1 MENNLQKQDPD
12 ALKYWITLDERR
24 VASKPNEQFN
34 ATITRNLTKRRL
46 LTIAEFAKLITQPF
60 GYTWSAGR
68 FDGKRSNSTWLDQQV
83 FALDFDKGTITVEK
97 VITDISQFGFKPQL
111 WYSTFSDSPELRK
124 FRVVFFLD
132 SEIKDIN
139 LHKMIY
145 ESLMSMFPDA
155 DKSCKDAS
163 RYFYGGKDFEIVH
176 NEPINTSLF
185 LDALSIQLT
194 TSDSGKFRKL
204 PLSSEYYTNRTS
216 VQKRTFYYS
225 NNTKVQFET
234 DLPPTQPPT
243 SVTGGNPVVID
254 IEKARKKIRILDE
267 FINGTWLHHPQLFG
281 LATNLLKIRGG
292 YQLMK
297 NTMEKNN
304 QAGKT
309 KYNTNNFN
317 ILPYVKKVNYSIQP
331 IYKFSPYLEDTD
343 IFDVISTT
351 RDIRGQVEY
360 EPFQRISLNQAEEML
375 AESFQKV
382 IRDGE
387 KGKIYLFKMPTA
399 LGKTEAFIGTK
410 ATIAM
415 PTNALKNE
423 IANRISNKNDDGM
436 IQMRFITTPDPVKF
450 ESEEINTKISNYY
463 SAGLPDKSMQVIHHI
478 SKYAK
483 TEYYSQQDTLLARN
497 YLDQSTKSLQSS
509 DTILTTHKRALFT
522 EFSNNTLIFD
532 EDPLPSLLEIK
543 QLKISDLFI
552 LNQAVNDLDICNLI
566 DYLKRSVPHK
576 IEQTPLLDI
585 NLTQLIDK
593 VSKIESPS
601 NIFEFFDSSF
611 FMRDGASD
619 EDKNPQKLDIIHYIK
634 RKELPKDKVVIIMS
648 ATIPIP
654 IYKILFG
661 ERVVVYN
668 IKDVQQ
674 QGKVIQY
681 TQKSCS
687 RMGLKRYG
695 KQISEEVGD
704 QPVITFKSMAGIFKK
719 PVAGIWFGNCS
730 GYDNLKGM
738 DIAVVGTPHRNPLE
752 YLLLAK
758 ALHIDLKTSDTSMSY
773 KKIEYNGFKFM
784 MNCYDNERLR
794 AIQLSLIESD
804 LVQAVGRA
812 RTLRTDATVKVY
824 SNFPLRMSDNFI
836 F

>member
-1 MENNLQKQDPD
+1 MESDIEKQDPD
-12 ALKYWITLDERR
+12 ASKYWITLDERR
-24 VASKPNEQFN
+24 VASKPNDQFK

-46 LTIAEFAKLITQPF
+46 LTIAEFARLITQPF
-60 GYTWSAGR
+60 GYTWSPGR

-83 FALDFDKGTITVEK
+83 FALDFDKGTITVEE
-97 VITDISQFGFKPQL
+97 VITAISQFGFKPQL
-111 WYSTFSDSPELRK
+111 WYSTFSDTPELRK

-132 SEIKDIN
+132 STIKDIN

-145 ESLMSMFPDA
+145 ESLMSLFPDA

-176 NEPINTSLF
+176 QEPIRTSLF

-204 PLSSEYYTNRTS
+204 PLSSEYYTNRTFVS
-216 VQKRTFYYS
+216 KRTFYYS
-225 NNTKVQFET
+225 SNTNVQIET
-234 DLPPTQPPT
+234 DLTSAHHPT
-243 SVTGGNPVVID
+243 SREGSNLVVID

-267 FINGTWLHHPQLFG
+267 FINGTWLHHPKLFG

-304 QAGKT
+304 KAGKT

-317 ILPYVKKVNYSIQP
+317 ILPYIKKVNYTIQP
-331 IYKFSPYLEDTD
+331 IFKFSPYLEDAD
-343 IFDVISTT
+343 IYDVISTT
-351 RDIRGQVEY
+351 KDIRGQIEY
-360 EPFQRISLNQAEEML
+360 ESIERISLNKAEEML

-382 IRDGE
+382 LREGE

-399 LGKTEAFIGTK
+399 LGKTETLIGTK
-410 ATIAM
+410 ATIAL

-423 IANRISNKNDDGM
+423 IAERINNKNNDGLAP
-436 IQMRFITTPDPVKF
+436 MRFVTTPDPVEF
-450 ESEEINTKISNYY
+450 ESEEINAKMRNYY
-463 SAGLPDKSMQVIHHI
+463 SAGLPNKSMELIQHI

-483 TEYYSQQDTLLARN
+483 TESYSYIDTIKARN
-497 YLDQSTKSLQSS
+497 YLDQFAKSLQSS

-522 EFSNNTLIFD
+522 EFSNTILIFD
-532 EDPLPSLLEIK
+532 EDPLSSLLEIK
-543 QLKISDLFI
+543 QLKISDLFL
-552 LNQAVNDLDICNLI
+552 LNEAVNDLDVENLI
-566 DYLKRSVPHK
+566 TYLKKATPHK
-576 IEQTPLLDI
+576 IEQTPLFEI
-585 NLTQLIDK
+585 NLNQLIDRI
-593 VSKIESPS
+593 SKIKSPS

-611 FMRDGASD
+611 FMRDGAND

-654 IYKILFG
+654 IYEILFG
-661 ERVVVYN
+661 DRIVVYD

-681 TQKSCS
+681 TKKSCS
-687 RMGLKRYG
+687 RKGLTRYG
-695 KQISEEVGD
+695 KEISKEVGD
-704 QPVITFKSMAGIFKK
+704 QPVITFKSMADIFKK
-719 PVAGIWFGNCS
+719 PVDKVWFGNCS

-752 YLLLAK
+752 YLLYAK
-758 ALHIDLKTSDTSMSY
+758 ALNIDLKTSDTAMSH

-804 LVQAVGRA
+804 LIQAVGRA

-824 SNFPLRMSDNFI
+824 SNFPLRMSDNFV

>member
-1 MENNLQKQDPD
+1 M
-12 ALKYWITLDERR
+12 DERKCS
-24 VASKPNEQFN
+24 SKPDEKFR
-34 ATITRNLTKRRL
+34 ATITRNLTKQEL
-46 LTIAEFAKLITQPF
+46 LTIPEFAKYVTQPY
-60 GYTWSAGR
+60 GYTWSGGR
-68 FDGKRSNSTWLDQQV
+68 FDGTRSNSTWLEQQV
-83 FALDFDKGTITVEK
+83 FALDFDKGTVTVEE
-97 VITDISQFGFKPQL
+97 VITEISQFGFKPQL
-111 WYSTFSDSPELRK
+111 WYSTFSDTQELRK
-124 FRVVFFLD
+124 FRVVFLLD
-132 SEIKDIN
+132 TKVNDIN

-155 DKSCKDAS
+155 DNRCRDAS
-163 RYFYGGKDFEIVH
+163 RYFYGGKEYEILH
-176 NEPINTSLF
+176 EEPISTSLF

-204 PLSSEYYTNRTS
+204 PLSSDYYTNSTF
-216 VQKRTFYYS
+216 VPKCTFYYNINRNVRS
-225 NNTKVQFET
+225 ET
-234 DLPPTQPPT
+234 DLASARAPT
-243 SVTGGNPVVID
+243 SATGGNLVKID

-267 FINGTWLHHPQLFG
+267 FISGTWLHHPQLFG

-297 NTMEKNN
+297 NTMEKHNTE
-304 QAGKT
+304 GKT
-309 KYNTNNFN
+309 KYNKNNFN
-317 ILPYVKKVNYSIQP
+317 ILPYVKKVNYAIQP
-331 IYKFSPYLEDTD
+331 VYKFSPYLEDVD

-351 RDIRGQVEY
+351 REIRGHVEY
-360 EPFQRISLNQAEEML
+360 EPIQRISLSQAEEML

-382 IRDGE
+382 IRAGE

-399 LGKTEAFIGTK
+399 LGKTEAHIGTK
-410 ATIAM
+410 ATIAL
-415 PTNALKNE
+415 PTNDLKNE
-423 IANRISNKNDDGM
+423 IAERISNKNDNGM
-436 IQMRFITTPDPVKF
+436 APMRFVTTPDRVEF
-450 ESEEINTKISNYY
+450 ESEELNTKIRNYY
-463 SAGLPDKSMQVIHHI
+463 SAGLPSKSMQLIHHI
-478 SKYAK
+478 SKY
-483 TEYYSQQDTLLARN
+483 ENREQYSYIDTSLARN
-497 YLDQSTKSLQSS
+497 YLDQFAKSLQSS

-532 EDPLPSLLEIK
+532 EDPLSSLLEIK

-552 LNQAVNDLDICNLI
+552 LNQAVNDLEVSNLI

-576 IEQTPLLDI
+576 IEETPLFNV

-593 VSKIESPS
+593 VSKMESPS

-619 EDKNPQKLDIIHYIK
+619 EDKSPKKLDIIHYIK
-634 RKELPKDKVVIIMS
+634 RKELPRDKVVIIMS

-661 ERVVVYN
+661 DRIVVYDMQ
-668 IKDVQQ
+668 DVQQ

-695 KQISEEVGD
+695 KQISKVVGD
-704 QPVITFKSMAGIFKK
+704 QPVITFKSMAEIFKK
-719 PVAGIWFGNCS
+719 PVDKVWFGNCS
-730 GYDNLKGM
+730 GYDNLKGK

-752 YLLLAK
+752 YLLFAK
-758 ALHIDLKTSDTSMSY
+758 ALHIDLKTSDTAMSY

-804 LVQAVGRA
+804 LIQAVGRA

-824 SNFPLRMSDNFI
+824 SNFPLRIADNFI
-836 F
+836 Y